1 MAWAIVGLKCLRR
14 RQFAFVGP
22 PEAVLFYELPG
33 VFHLNLPSRQARI
46 VLRFLEKCITLECS
60 HTDVG
65 DPWCIIYDE
74 EHHRTILHIARIDGQ
89 YVVVWPL
96 KERSAK
102 TALMAVAVQ
111 MAADGLTTYARDAGR
126 S

>member
-1 MAWAIVGLKCLRR
+1 MTTNRR
-14 RQFAFVGP
+14 HTRDWSESERA
-22 PEAVLFYELPG
+22 EI
-33 VFHLNLPSRQARI
+33 HR
-46 VLRFLEKCITLECS
+46 LEKLCDASEHWTLECS